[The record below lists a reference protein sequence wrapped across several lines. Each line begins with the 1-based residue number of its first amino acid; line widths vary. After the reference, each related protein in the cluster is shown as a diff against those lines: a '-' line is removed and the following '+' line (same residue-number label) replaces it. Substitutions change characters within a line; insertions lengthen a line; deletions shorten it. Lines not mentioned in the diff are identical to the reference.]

1 MNSVKLQDTQSP
13 VIETSVVLLHT
24 GNEQPKIEIR
34 REIKFTVTIKIY
46 KMHIGKLNQYG
57 QKSYNDSNTDEKNS
71 KLEIS
76 RNISHVYGLGK
87 VT

>member
-1 MNSVKLQDTQSP
+1 
-13 VIETSVVLLHT
+13 
-24 GNEQPKIEIR
+24 
-34 REIKFTVTIKIY
+34 
-46 KMHIGKLNQYG
+46 MHIGKLNQYG